1 MTQVAKAVQDFNSS
15 ISQYGNLEDAVGNFV
30 SQKRNEIYDNWK
42 QGVLSQLNIDEQ
54 KKQQMDELIGLGS
67 TIPASVRGGYKAYK
81 AYQAKKT
88 AAGETKND
96 STGSDSTGA
105 DEGADKSGEKDGAE
119 DNDVPDETTT
129 SSSQPQVEDEDPP
142 AEIEMTE
149 QPSSLP
155 PTTEQPTQATVGGG
169 DDVPSSE
176 FYNKSISPEDL
187 QNQGIANKGSSE
199 AVDETSKGAEDA
211 SKVAEDATKI
221 GSEAAEGGEAA
232 EGASGALSGLAEGLG
247 VAADVLGPVA
257 LVGGVAY
264 GLYDLFH
271 HGSKKP
277 QPAPQSVSN
286 PYIQTAF
293 NTAGNIVLPSE
304 SNMLDTVG
312 GHSVF

>member
-1 MTQVAKAVQDFNSS
+1 MTQVAKAVSDFNSS

-42 QGVLSQLNIDEQ
+42 QGVLSQLNIDEE

-88 AAGETKND
+88 AGGETKDD

-149 QPSSLP
+149 QPSLP

-169 DDVPSSE
+169 EDVPASE

-187 QNQGIANKGSSE
+187 QSSGIPQSTPSQATEGADEATE
-199 AVDETSKGAEDA
+199 AVEGATEGAE
-211 SKVAEDATKI
+211 AT
-221 GSEAAEGGEAA
+221 EAT
-232 EGASGALSGLAEGLG
+232 SGALSGLAEGIGL
-247 VAADVLGPVA
+247 AADVLGPVA

-277 QPAPQSVSN
+277 QPAPQSVAN

-293 NTAGNIVLPSE
+293 NTADNIVLPSE

>member
-1 MTQVAKAVQDFNSS
+1 MR
-15 ISQYGNLEDAVGNFV
+15 
-30 SQKRNEIYDNWK
+30 QK
-42 QGVLSQLNIDEQ
+42 V
-54 KKQQMDELIGLGS
+54 
-67 TIPASVRGGYKAYK
+67 
-81 AYQAKKT
+81 
-88 AAGETKND
+88 
-96 STGSDSTGA
+96 
-105 DEGADKSGEKDGAE
+105 
-119 DNDVPDETTT
+119 
-129 SSSQPQVEDEDPP
+129 VE
-142 AEIEMTE
+142 A
-149 QPSSLP
+149 
-155 PTTEQPTQATVGGG
+155 
-169 DDVPSSE
+169 
-176 FYNKSISPEDL
+176 
-187 QNQGIANKGSSE
+187 
-199 AVDETSKGAEDA
+199 
-211 SKVAEDATKI
+211 ATKI